1 MSETVPALHS
11 LSQQIPLCLSRD
23 RYRLSRAVQNI
34 RERQKRKQPVEQD
47 LQKLA
52 QGIERSLS
60 AVQARRKRAARTAWL
75 AAAVALAVYAGF
87 ILTGV
92 LGR

>member
-1 MSETVPALHS
+1 MTPDHS
-11 LSQQIPLCLSRD
+11 HAD
-23 RYRLSRAVQNI
+23 
-34 RERQKRKQPVEQD
+34 PV
-47 LQKLA
+47 
-52 QGIERSLS
+52 